1 MLQKITLALI
11 WLTFVIYAFAFT
23 PSPSADTVDL
33 IINLSTGN
41 WEGINPL
48 VISLF
53 NIMGVLPAVY
63 TCLLLFDGRGQK
75 IPAAPF
81 VVGSFGLG
89 AFALLPYLFL
99 RQPNPEW
106 QGDKNLLLKILDSRW
121 TGLVLTLSAIALIG
135 FGSFNGN
142 WADFSQQWQS
152 SQFIHVMSLDFCLLC
167 LLLPVTVQDDMKRRG
182 FNQKWIFWVVTLVPL
197 FGTLVYLCLRPSL
210 PESTNQ
216 LNPV

>member
-1 MLQKITLALI
+1 MLQKIALALI
-11 WLTFVIYAFAFT
+11 WLAFVIYAFAFA
-23 PSPSADTVDL
+23 PSPSTDTVDL
-33 IINLSTGN
+33 IINLSTGS

-81 VVGSFGLG
+81 IIASFGLG
-89 AFALLPYLFL
+89 AFALLPYLSL

-106 QGDKNLLLKILDSRW
+106 QGDKNLLLKILDSRG
-121 TGLVLTLSAIALIG
+121 TGLVLTLSAIALLG
-135 FGSFNGN
+135 FGLINGN
-142 WADFSQQWQS
+142 WADFSQQWQG

-167 LLLPVTVQDDMKRRG
+167 LLLPVTLRDDMKRRG
-182 FNQKWIFWVVTLVPL
+182 INQEWVFWAVSLVPL
-197 FGTLVYLCLRPSL
+197 FGTLVYLCLRRSL